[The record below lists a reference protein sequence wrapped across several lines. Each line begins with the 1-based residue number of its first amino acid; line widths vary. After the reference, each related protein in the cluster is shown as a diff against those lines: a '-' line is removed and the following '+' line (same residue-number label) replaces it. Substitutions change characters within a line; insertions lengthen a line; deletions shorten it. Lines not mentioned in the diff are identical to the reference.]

1 MLPSAP
7 DGQTPPIPP
16 HFRPADYTHP
26 VLNASV
32 LSGQS
37 SASPPARQPT
47 ICLFIH
53 LFVQVHKYSS
63 EGRYRPS
70 VRVRHFC

>member
-32 LSGQS
+32 LLGQS
-37 SASPPARQPT
+37 SASPPARQPSA
-47 ICLFIH
+47 L
-53 LFVQVHKYSS
+53 SWS
-63 EGRYRPS
+63 
-70 VRVRHFC
+70 